1 MYNYI
6 AEKYGEDRIAAFV
19 VHLDETT
26 PHAHCVVVPIDQ
38 EGKLSFKNVFAGNDK
53 YEFSKRTKQLWD
65 EAALIAEKYY
75 RGGNSA
81 TQTGFGLGM
90 YLAKTYMEK
99 QGGGMEYYNDNG
111 FVVELLLRKV

>member
-1 MYNYI
+1 MEQVIDNI
-6 AEKYGEDRIAAFV
+6 VGNSNKYAGTDIRVSFSQTEDILMV
-19 VHLDETT
+19 D
-26 PHAHCVVVPIDQ
+26 
-38 EGKLSFKNVFAGNDK
+38 GSLSCFIKIIIRDSGPGVDK
-53 YEFSKRTKQLWD
+53 DDLP
-65 EAALIAEKYY
+65 LIAEKYY